1 MTRTCKACSADINE
15 RPRNS
20 VMCDPCRRARQHD
33 PLAYAAHKAVAD
45 ARRRG
50 ELAAPSSQPCA
61 DCGGAATDY
70 DHREYAKP
78 LRVDAVCRGCN
89 LRRGSAIDALARNT
103 SRITPRA
110 PTDHQEAA

>member
-1 MTRTCKACSADINE
+1 MDRACKACSASISD
-15 RPRNS
+15 RPRNA
-20 VMCDPCRRARQHD
+20 VMCRACRRARQHD
-33 PLAYAAHKAVAD
+33 PVRQAAHKAVAD

-50 ELAAPSSQPCA
+50 ELPAPSTLACA

-78 LRVDAVCRGCN
+78 LQVDAVCRGCN

-103 SRITPRA
+103 SRIKPR
-110 PTDHQEAA
+110 DHREGA